1 MSNSINISLSGLMA
15 LERRLEVIAH
25 NVANTNTTGF
35 RADGIRFATDIER
48 AGKAALSFADK
59 GGTFLDTGNGA
70 LVATGNPLDVALSGD
85 GWLARENADASGA
98 VYTRDGRITLD
109 PEGTLR
115 SVDGAAYLDAGGA
128 PLQLNPKGGPAQVTA
143 DGVIFQDGRR
153 VGVFGVFALADE
165 KRITRAGA
173 TAVSYEGFAEAVTD
187 LRRTR
192 IISGHIESSN
202 VTAVDVM
209 AEMIVVT
216 RSFEGIANAMRAQED
231 LLSAAI
237 KALGPQG

>member
-35 RADGIRFATDIER
+35 RADGVRFSTDIER
-48 AGKAALSFADK
+48 AGKAALAFADR

-70 LVATGNPLDVALSGD
+70 LVATGNPLDVAISGD
-85 GWLARENADASGA
+85 GWLARENVDGSSV
-98 VYTRDGRITLD
+98 VYTRDGRITVD

-115 SVDGAAYLDAGGA
+115 SVDGAAYMDAGGA
-128 PLQLNPKGGPAQVTA
+128 PLQLNPKGGPAQVTT
-143 DGVIFQDGRR
+143 DGVIIQDGRR
-153 VGVFGVFALADE
+153 VGAFGVFALSDE
-165 KRITRAGA
+165 KRISRAGE
-173 TAVSYEGFAEAVTD
+173 TTVSYQGFAEPITD
-187 LRRTR
+187 LRHTR
-192 IISGHIESSN
+192 IISGHIENSN
-202 VTAVDVM
+202 VTAVEAM
-209 AEMIVVT
+209 ADMIVVT